1 MRLLDFCKITGAS
14 VNKYSGIKK
23 YVATGDVD
31 DNKIINSR
39 EYSYNDKPSRA
50 NLIIQNGDVIFA
62 KMKNTKKVLIADEN
76 NCNYIFS
83 TGFCCLT
90 PNKNLFD
97 KYLFYYLDSEY
108 FNNQKDKSC
117 SGATQKAINNE
128 SLKKINIK
136 YVPSISQQQLIVNKI
151 DLINKLI
158 LIKNEEIEKLN
169 KLIKSQFVEMFG
181 TYIDNKNNFEINK
194 LEDYTTMIT
203 YGLTVR
209 PEFISEGIDLI
220 SARELSNGVINFS
233 SSPKISEDDY
243 NKLSE
248 KAKPH
253 KNEILFSKTGTIGYC
268 ALVEEEK
275 KFAVTQ
281 NAARIVLK
289 DVNPKWMLYYLR
301 TDEIQTYC
309 KRQAKGNAVKDFQ
322 IQDMKKI
329 PILSCD
335 IELQNKFVK
344 IAEQI
349 DKQKFANYKIIDI
362 IEKICDLC

>member
-1 MRLLDFCKITGAS
+1 
-14 VNKYSGIKK
+14 
-23 YVATGDVD
+23 
-31 DNKIINSR
+31 
-39 EYSYNDKPSRA
+39 
-50 NLIIQNGDVIFA
+50 
-62 KMKNTKKVLIADEN
+62 
-76 NCNYIFS
+76 
-83 TGFCCLT
+83 
-90 PNKNLFD
+90 
-97 KYLFYYLDSEY
+97 
-108 FNNQKDKSC
+108 
-117 SGATQKAINNE
+117 
-128 SLKKINIK
+128 
-136 YVPSISQQQLIVNKI
+136 
-151 DLINKLI
+151 
-158 LIKNEEIEKLN
+158 
-169 KLIKSQFVEMFG
+169 MFG

-220 SARELSNGVINFS
+220 SARELSNGFINFS

-349 DKQKFANYKIIDI
+349 DKQKFVGTKIARLLG
-362 IEKICDLC
+362 KIAILC